1 MSAPGIEGA
10 RPPAPRQPR
19 REVGDRGAT
28 VLSRKV
34 LEKIAGQVAKDETRA
49 GGSTG
54 GFLGIGA
61 QADLSAR
68 PQADVELAGNV
79 ASLKVEVGLPYP
91 APLRQ
96 LADQLRDRMSGRITE
111 LTGVEVRQVDVTV
124 SWLRPEEPADGRRR
138 LK

>member
-1 MSAPGIEGA
+1 MSAFGIDA
-10 RPPAPRQPR
+10 RAQALRQPR
-19 REVGDRGAT
+19 PEVGDRGST
-28 VLSRKV
+28 RLSRKV
-34 LEKIAGQVAKDETRA
+34 LEKIAGQVAKDETFA
-49 GGSTG
+49 GGSSG

-111 LTGVEVRQVDVTV
+111 LTGVEVHQVDVTI
-124 SWLRPEEPADGRRR
+124 SWLRPDAPAAGRRR
-138 LK
+138 LQ